1 MREVNRLNEDPE
13 FREYISYEE
22 NQRKI
27 QNTLL
32 SKAKE
37 EGLKQGIKQN
47 KLVIAKEMLKDKM
60 NINIISKYTNLSIE
74 EINNLSKK

>member
-74 EINNLSKK
+74 EINKLK